1 MPTPEPST
9 MSTASAVG
17 SPSGG
22 GTRKPANKAKKKRNN
37 PVHRIIQQE
46 VRRRE
51 ASLAPPSN
59 KKACPKCKS
68 TDISEG
74 ACQDCGFV
82 VDDSNIV
89 SEITFGEAS
98 NGAAVAHGT
107 TLAADQGGIRPT
119 ARGQAFQ
126 RLAGSGLQE
135 ARAKS
140 LREATNLLQ
149 EFTFKLNI
157 DINMADAAAQIYKI
171 AMANN
176 FVQGRRKPNV
186 CAVCMYAAC
195 RERENNR
202 VMLIDLADIIKVDV
216 FLLGRSYKELLKQFP
231 NMKDKNLPIP
241 LEDLIFRF
249 ASKLEFLHDTEKV
262 ALTAIR
268 IAKRMSYDNISQGR
282 RPAGICGAAII
293 MAARAHNYRRTVREV
308 VYIAKVT
315 MATLQ
320 ERMEEFANVPAAQ
333 LTIKEFQEGQ
343 LPEASFDPP
352 VTYKQSKEWLEKH
365 PGKKRKA
372 RAVAQDAEEATDGAT
387 QDNSNKRQRTGSQS
401 ASSSASNTP
410 APATVVDQ
418 DGFVVPPAPQ
428 ETAAVI
434 DVGSQQ
440 ALDPQA
446 RKEIVLDAHEAS
458 VMVTGLQTA
467 GLRGDQLAV
476 DALANEYRE
485 EEEESDEEDAVEA
498 SSEMA
503 IAIAQ
508 GIHIPGMKVKVKAK
522 AAEKNTGK
530 SAQETADANT
540 ETSDANGKKKPER
553 RVLVID
559 QEWELDEASLE
570 QEVAA
575 HLENPAVIDASNA
588 VAAIEATARTAQ
600 RSATPAADATP
611 SSDQPSNTNTP
622 SAISPLD
629 DPIIHDHEFEN
640 DPEVQFCKLTE
651 ADIKMKEMLWAN
663 HNKDWMRKRQQKIF
677 DAKMAQNGPP
687 KPKRNRARKPRIGEG
702 QSTPADSAA
711 AAAENM
717 LKARKISSRLDFTKL
732 DLFDVSARG
741 SGFANPSTPATTASP
756 SITGN
761 NAGAEM
767 ADETPTQPEAAAEP
781 VVEDANEPDTEESS
795 GDEAQ
800 DYQED
805 ADEEP
810 EVFDPFGEDDY

>member
-1 MPTPEPST
+1 

-17 SPSGG
+17 SPGG
-22 GTRKPANKAKKKRNN
+22 SSIRKPANKAKKKRNN

-74 ACQDCGFV
+74 ACQNCGFV
-82 VDDSNIV
+82 VDDTNIV

-140 LREATNLLQ
+140 LREATTLLQ

-333 LTIKEFQEGQ
+333 LTIKEFQEGE

-372 RAVAQDAEEATDGAT
+372 RAVAQDVEDATDGAT
-387 QDNSNKRQRTGSQS
+387 PENGNKRQRTGSQS
-401 ASSSASNTP
+401 ASPSASSTP
-410 APATVVDQ
+410 APAPVVDQ
-418 DGFVVPPAPQ
+418 DGFAVPHAPLETPPATGAGPQ
-428 ETAAVI
+428 HPSDRQITN
-434 DVGSQQ
+434 G
-440 ALDPQA
+440 
-446 RKEIVLDAHEAS
+446 IVLDAHEAS

-467 GLRGDQLAV
+467 GLRGDELTV

-485 EEEESDEEDAVEA
+485 EEEESDEADAVEA

-503 IAIAQ
+503 MAIAQ
-508 GIHIPGMKVKVKAK
+508 GIHIPGMRVKVKAK

-530 SAQETADANT
+530 SAQETAEPDT
-540 ETSDANGKKKPER
+540 EASDANGKKKSER

-611 SSDQPSNTNTP
+611 SSSQPSNTTNTQ
-622 SAISPLD
+622 SVINPLD

-640 DPEVQFCKLTE
+640 DPEVQFCKLAE

-702 QSTPADSAA
+702 QPTPADSAA

-732 DLFDVSARG
+732 DLFDVSARAP
-741 SGFANPSTPATTASP
+741 GFANPSTPANTASP
-756 SITGN
+756 SITGA
-761 NAGAEM
+761 NAGV
-767 ADETPTQPEAAAEP
+767 ETPTEPPTQPEAAPEP
-781 VVEDANEPDTEESS
+781 VVDDADEPDAEETAE
-795 GDEAQ
+795 DESQ

-805 ADEEP
+805 VDEEP
-810 EVFDPFGEDDY
+810 EAFDPFGEDDY